1 MTLRAMNLAEPKR
14 PLWPRLKQRVQIA
27 GEWALYAVLTLVL
40 LELIL
45 G

>member
-1 MTLRAMNLAEPKR
+1 MTLRTMTLAEPKR
-14 PLWPRLKQRVQIA
+14 PPRLKQRVQIA